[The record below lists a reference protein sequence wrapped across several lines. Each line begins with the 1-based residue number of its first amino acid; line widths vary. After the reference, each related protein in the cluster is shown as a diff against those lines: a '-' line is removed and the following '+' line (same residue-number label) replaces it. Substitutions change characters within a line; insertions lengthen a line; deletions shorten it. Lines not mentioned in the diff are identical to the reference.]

1 MRLQHDLVE
10 FLRAWCV
17 IWRLQWGV
25 RRQWKSA
32 ERWMTQRD
40 CEVLIFNQIPASI
53 VFDVVDPTAFFVLWS
68 MQHRCTCLTAT
79 PDWLRVI
86 YFTPYPAT
94 RIPAIRHETDRPWER
109 RQCILFGCL
118 VDFGYTVPF
127 GRNQA
132 WGGAK
137 SDDRWRFS
145 QLKKGKDPPAVEFL
159 RSLYSPKNERYVYVK
174 KAQRNRILSLFFNSI
189 YTWKVDRIARTLLRT
204 TYVPRD
210 LVQDHFCYDV

>member
-118 VDFGYTVPF
+118 VGFGYTVPLRTKSGVGWRKIRWPMTF
-127 GRNQA
+127 FAAEKRKRPTSCWIFEKSIQPKKRKVCIRKESP
-132 WGGAK
+132 AK
-137 SDDRWRFS
+137 S
-145 QLKKGKDPPAVEFL
+145 
-159 RSLYSPKNERYVYVK
+159 N
-174 KAQRNRILSLFFNSI
+174 
-189 YTWKVDRIARTLLRT
+189 T
-204 TYVPRD
+204 
-210 LVQDHFCYDV
+210 